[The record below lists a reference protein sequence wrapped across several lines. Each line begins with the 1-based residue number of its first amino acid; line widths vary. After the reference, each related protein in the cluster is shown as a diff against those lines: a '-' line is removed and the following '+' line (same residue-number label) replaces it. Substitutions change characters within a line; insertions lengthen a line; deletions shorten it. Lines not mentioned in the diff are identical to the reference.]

1 MELILVLWHVIKSEK
16 RKHLSSLFKVGRPP
30 PQIKEFANDE
40 QKKKDLYI
48 NCAFQNKLLS
58 KEIKN
63 KIHFF
68 VPTE

>member
-30 PQIKEFANDE
+30 PTQIKEFANDE
-40 QKKKDLYI
+40 QKKKKHLYI

-58 KEIKN
+58 KEIKKQN
-63 KIHFF
+63 
-68 VPTE
+68 